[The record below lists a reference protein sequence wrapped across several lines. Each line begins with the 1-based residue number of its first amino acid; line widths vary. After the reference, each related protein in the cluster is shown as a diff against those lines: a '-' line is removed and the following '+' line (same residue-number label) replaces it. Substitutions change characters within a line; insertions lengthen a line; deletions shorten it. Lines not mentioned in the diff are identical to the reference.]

1 MKIYR
6 ITDEANT
13 WWAEYRTDGM
23 QNSISEKIVS
33 IRSKHAGQALN
44 PTDISDAMVILG
56 LPNHV
61 GADVSQ
67 VGLLAFCVA
76 NSMRLLKKYESESD
90 SWLRV
95 SSAKE
100 FLTFSVPGQ
109 VGESVI
115 TDGSSG
121 SIAVNVTADTVK
133 TALVPTFTVPFGAH
147 VSYPEGEI
155 LVVES
160 GVEEIDFTNEV
171 LFKVWDEAL
180 TDKDWDITVTNLS
193 KLAAI
198 SAFTFPQSSG
208 AATINEG
215 AGTIAIEVVLGTSL
229 AALVPTIT
237 KSAGSTVSPLSG
249 VAANFTAPVVY
260 TVTSQDLTVEK
271 EYTVTVTVALA

>member
-1 MKIYR
+1 MKSYR

-13 WWAEYRTDGM
+13 WWAEFRTDGM
-23 QNSISEKIVS
+23 QNSITEKIVS
-33 IRSKHAGQALN
+33 IRSKEQGQPIN
-44 PTDISDAMVILG
+44 PTDLSEAMVRLG

-61 GADVSQ
+61 GGEVTQ
-67 VGLLAFCVA
+67 VGLLAFVTA
-76 NSMRLLKKYESESD
+76 NSMRLLKQYEAETD

-100 FLTFSVPGQ
+100 FLTFTVPGQ
-109 VGESVI
+109 VGPTVI
-115 TDGSSG
+115 TTGGSG
-121 SIAVNVTADTVK
+121 AVAINVTADTVK
-133 TALVPTFTVPFGAH
+133 TALIPTFTVPFASY
-147 VSYPEGEI
+147 VSYPDGEVD
-155 LVVES
+155 VVES
-160 GVEEIDFTNEV
+160 GVTEIDFTSE
-171 LFKVWDEAL
+171 LLLKVWDEAL
-180 TDKDWDITVTNLS
+180 TDKDWDVTITNLS

-198 SAFTFPQSSG
+198 TGFTFPQQTG
-208 AATINEG
+208 AATIVEV

-249 VAANFTAPVVY
+249 VAHDFTNPAVY